1 MLKPNYPFFL
11 ANKPQLPNTD
21 LVVLDKA
28 NGEPASE
35 TAQAS
40 TEDLQTAIQA
50 AVNASSAMRTLPMH
64 TRQAVLRH
72 VAKRIAERADELAHV
87 LVIEAGKPIAAAQ
100 AEVKRAQVTFQVA
113 ADECS
118 RNEGTVMDLGNSVET
133 AGYMGMTR
141 KVGVGPV
148 ALITPFNFPL
158 NLVAHKVAPAIAA
171 GCPLVLKPSSRTP
184 ISALIL
190 GEILAETE
198 LPEGA
203 FSILPMD
210 AEDAEAMVTDERIKL
225 LSFTGSDK
233 VGWELKAKAGK
244 KKVMLELGGNA
255 AVIVDK
261 DVDLDE
267 AVAKIVDGAF
277 GYAGQSCVSVQRIYV
292 HQQAYSAF
300 RDKLVGAARRL
311 ELGDP
316 ADPENF
322 LGPVI
327 DEAAAARLEDWIQD
341 AVIRGATILC
351 GGDREGTYLEPT
363 ILENVRKKALMHRE
377 EAFGPVACIVPFKD
391 YSEALPDVN
400 DGRFGLQIGVFT
412 NDLSAAMEAWET
424 LDVGAVIVGDVPTWR
439 AEAMPY
445 GGVRDSGVGREGLR
459 CAIEGMSETRLLVIK
474 R

>member
-1 MLKPNYPFFL
+1 MLKPSYPFFL
-11 ANKPQLPNTD
+11 ANKPELPNTD

-40 TEDLQTAIQA
+40 SEDLENAIVA
-50 AVNASSAMRTLPMH
+50 AVGATGAMRSLPLY
-64 TRQAVLRH
+64 TRQAILRH
-72 VAKRIAERADELAHV
+72 CADRIAERAEELAHV
-87 LVIEAGKPIAAAQ
+87 LVIEAGKPIAAAE
-100 AEVKRAQVTFQVA
+100 AEVQRAVVTFRVA

-118 RNEGTVMDLGNSVET
+118 RTGGDVMDLANSAAT
-133 AGYMGMTR
+133 QGAIGMTR

-148 ALITPFNFPL
+148 GLITPFNFPL

-171 GCPLVLKPSSRTP
+171 GCPFVLKPSTRTP

-203 FSILPMD
+203 FSILPLD
-210 AEDAEAMVTDERIKL
+210 ADDADALVTDERIKL

-233 VGWELKAKAGK
+233 VGWALKARAGK
-244 KKVMLELGGNA
+244 KKVCLELGGNA

-261 DVDLDE
+261 DADLDE
-267 AVAKIVDGAF
+267 AVAKIVEGAF
-277 GYAGQSCVSVQRIYV
+277 GFAGQSCISVQRIYV

-316 ADPENF
+316 GDPENF

-327 DEAAAARLEDWIQD
+327 DEDAAARLEDWVQD

-363 ILENVRKKALMHRE
+363 ILENVRKKALLHKE
-377 EAFGPVACIVPFKD
+377 EAFGPVACIVPFKE
-391 YSEALPDVN
+391 YSEALPDV
-400 DGRFGLQIGVFT
+400 DEGRYGLQVGIFT
-412 NDLSAAMEAWET
+412 NDLANAMEAWET
-424 LDVGAVIVGDVPTWR
+424 LNVGGIIVGDVPTWR
-439 AEAMPY
+439 ADAQPY
-445 GGVRDSGVGREGLR
+445 GGVKDSGMGREGLR
-459 CAIEGMSETRLLVIK
+459 YAIEEMSVTRLLVIK

>member
-1 MLKPNYPFFL
+1 MLKPSYPFFL

-35 TAQAS
+35 TAQATS
-40 TEDLQTAIQA
+40 EDLESAIQA
-50 AVNASSAMRTLPMH
+50 AVGATSAMRKLPLY

-72 VAKRIAERADELAHV
+72 CAKRIEERAEELAHV
-87 LVIEAGKPIAAAQ
+87 LVIEAGKPIAAAE
-100 AEVKRAQVTFQVA
+100 AEVKRAVVTFTVA
-113 ADECS
+113 AEECS
-118 RNEGTVMDLGNSVET
+118 RGEGSVMDLANSPAT
-133 AGYMGMTR
+133 KGAIGMTR

-148 ALITPFNFPL
+148 SLITPFNFPL

-171 GCPLVLKPSSRTP
+171 GCPFVLKPSSRTP
-184 ISALIL
+184 ICALIL
-190 GEILAETE
+190 GEILAETD

-210 AEDAEAMVTDERIKL
+210 SQDADAMVVDERIKL

-233 VGWELKAKAGK
+233 VGWALKAKAGK
-244 KKVMLELGGNA
+244 KKVQLELGGNA

-261 DVDLDE
+261 DADLDE

-277 GYAGQSCVSVQRIYV
+277 GYAGQSCISVQRIYV

-316 ADPENF
+316 GDPENF

-327 DEAAAARLEDWIQD
+327 DEAAAVRLEDWIQD

-363 ILENVRKKALMHRE
+363 ILENVRNKALLHKE
-377 EAFGPVACIVPFKD
+377 EAFGPVACIVPFKE
-391 YSEALPDVN
+391 YSEALPDV
-400 DGRFGLQIGVFT
+400 DESRYGLQVGIFT
-412 NDLSAAMEAWET
+412 NDLANAMEAWET
-424 LDVGAVIVGDVPTWR
+424 LEVGGIVIGDVPTWR
-439 AEAMPY
+439 ADAMPY
-445 GGVRDSGVGREGLR
+445 GGVKDSGIGREGLR
-459 CAIEGMSETRLLVIK
+459 FAIEEMSETRLLVIK

>member
-1 MLKPNYPFFL
+1 MLKPSYPFFL

-40 TEDLQTAIQA
+40 KEDLENAIQA
-50 AVNASSAMRTLPMH
+50 AVDATQVMRALPMH

-72 VAKRIAERADELAHV
+72 VAKRIEERAEELAHI

-100 AEVKRAQVTFQVA
+100 AEVRRAQVTFSVA

-118 RNEGTVMDLGNSVET
+118 RNEGSVMDLGSSAET
-133 AGYMGMTR
+133 AGYIGMTR

-171 GCPLVLKPSSRTP
+171 GCPLVLKPSTRTP
-184 ISALIL
+184 ISALVL

-210 AEDAEAMVTDERIKL
+210 SEDAEAMVIDERIKL

-233 VGWELKAKAGK
+233 IGWELKARAGK
-244 KKVMLELGGNA
+244 KKVVLELGGNA

-261 DVDLDE
+261 DADLDE

-277 GYAGQSCVSVQRIYV
+277 GFAGQSCISVQRIYV

-311 ELGDP
+311 EIGDP

-327 DEAAAARLEDWIQD
+327 DEDAAARLEDWIQD
-341 AVIRGATILC
+341 AVIRGATIL
-351 GGDREGTYLEPT
+351 
-363 ILENVRKKALMHRE
+363 
-377 EAFGPVACIVPFKD
+377 
-391 YSEALPDVN
+391 
-400 DGRFGLQIGVFT
+400 
-412 NDLSAAMEAWET
+412 
-424 LDVGAVIVGDVPTWR
+424 
-439 AEAMPY
+439 
-445 GGVRDSGVGREGLR
+445 
-459 CAIEGMSETRLLVIK
+459 
-474 R
+474 